1 MLRVKV
7 KPENRYQG
15 QKPKYT
21 NAERFLQQSISARAG
36 LSHHGETGPHG
47 VSERIDIAHSNSM
60 IKVILGYTV

>member
-15 QKPKYT
+15 QKPRYT

-36 LSHHGETGPHG
+36 LPHCETGPHG
-47 VSERIDIAHSNSM
+47 VSVRIDIAHSNSM
-60 IKVILGYTV
+60 IKVILEYTV